1 MYEAHFGLKALPF
14 SLTPD
19 TEYFFSYA
27 DHQEA
32 LNVLLVA
39 LRMGEGFIKIT
50 GEVGTGKTLICRKLL
65 NTLADEG
72 MVTAYIPNP
81 YLTPSALRHSL
92 AEELGVDYP
101 MNIGSHRALQRINKR
116 LMTLKAEGRQVIL
129 LLDEA
134 QALPEETLEAIRL
147 LTNLETEK
155 SKLLQVVLFGQPE
168 LDDHLERPSIR
179 QLKQRITFT
188 YAIHPLNTEG
198 CRGYVQHRTRVA
210 GHQGDALFND
220 KALGWLCKGSRGIPR
235 LINILAHKSMLAA
248 YGEGKSKVEKGHV
261 RRAIDDTEGAA
272 YRQRGVAR
280 LYQSLFRRQAVV
292 AVRSRG

>member
-1 MYEAHFGLKALPF
+1 MYERHFGLNASPF

-19 TEYFFSYA
+19 TDYYFSYS

-39 LRMGEGFIKIT
+39 LRMGEGFLKIT

-101 MNIGSHRALQRINKR
+101 LNIGGHRALQRIYGR
-116 LMTLKAEGRQVIL
+116 LMALKAEGRQVVL

-168 LDDHLERPSIR
+168 LDRHLERPSVR
-179 QLKQRITFT
+179 QLRQRITFSH
-188 YAIHPLNTEG
+188 AIHPLNREG
-198 CRGYVQHRTRVA
+198 CRGYVRHRTRIA
-210 GHQGDALFND
+210 GHNGDTLFSDQALE
-220 KALGWLCKGSRGIPR
+220 WLCRGSRGIPR
-235 LINILAHKSMLAA
+235 LINILAHKSLLAA
-248 YGEGKSKVEKGHV
+248 YGEGRPQVDKGHV
-261 RRAIDDTEGAA
+261 RRAIADTEGVS
-272 YRQRGVAR
+272 RQRNGLMR
-280 LYQSLFRRQAVV
+280 LWQSLFNRQTPVV
-292 AVRSRG
+292 VRGRG

>member
-1 MYEAHFGLKALPF
+1 MYERHFGLIESPF

-19 TEYFFSYA
+19 TDYYYGYA

-39 LRMGEGFIKIT
+39 LRMGEGFLKVT

-65 NTLADEG
+65 NLLAREG

-81 YLTPSALRHSL
+81 YLTPSALRNSL
-92 AEELGVDYP
+92 AEELGVAYP
-101 MNIGSHRALQRINKR
+101 RNIGGHRALRLIYDR
-116 LMTLKAEGRQVIL
+116 LMGLKAAGHRVVL

-168 LDDHLERPSIR
+168 LDRQLERPCVR
-179 QLKQRITFT
+179 QLKQRITFSH
-188 YAIHPLNTEG
+188 AIHPLNREG
-198 CRGYVQHRTRVA
+198 CRGYVEHRARIA
-210 GHQGDALFND
+210 GHRGDALFSD
-220 KALGWLCKGSRGIPR
+220 PALEWLCRGSRGIPR
-235 LINILAHKSMLAA
+235 LINILAHKSLLAA
-248 YGEGKSKVEKGHV
+248 YGEGRSRVDKSHV
-261 RRAIDDTEGAA
+261 RRAIADTEGAA
-272 YRQRGVAR
+272 APRGG
-280 LYQSLFRRQAVV
+280 LGWLWQSLTGGETSTAL
-292 AVRSRG
+292 RGRG